1 MVNIDTLSC
10 EDFELYGPKRYQLHS
25 NASGYETLIWLSD
38 GNGTFNDPT
47 IPDPIYTF
55 SEEDMLSGSVSFK
68 LTAYSTKTC
77 SVEFS
82 DSMIVII
89 PAQIIPIP
97 AGWSGIS
104 SYINSFDPSIEYI
117 TQQCIDEIIVQESLD
132 GVYLPDEDFNTLISW
147 DPSEGYNVKYAQSCC
162 LSIYGTQVNW
172 PSKIHLNEGVNYI
185 PVHSLTPIKLQDLF
199 GADTSKIIL
208 LIDIYT
214 LQVYNPGFEQFNT
227 LKYLEPGLGYI
238 AYMSQPLDIIYPQ
251 PTTLLNPEFL
261 TGEREPYHIS
271 NATTWNNLVSTGSMH
286 YISIE
291 NSALLDINSGDYLG
305 AFLIDGTCV
314 GMAEYTGGKRL
325 LLPVFGDDLYTT
337 VKDGIGINENI
348 IFKLYR
354 HNTGEV
360 INLSATYDLT
370 APENDGLYV
379 KYGFSRIILFKE
391 IIIGVGNLPE
401 EKIAIFPNPSFGLFT
416 IQSDITLDN
425 ISLLNL
431 FGETVFSERDLN
443 SGEYL
448 LNATQYPEGIYF
460 ISVKTST
467 GKVTNHKIILQ

>member
-1 MVNIDTLSC
+1 M
-10 EDFELYGPKRYQLHS
+10 F
-25 NASGYETLIWLSD
+25 
-38 GNGTFNDPT
+38 
-47 IPDPIYTF
+47 
-55 SEEDMLSGSVSFK
+55 SGSVSFK

-77 SVEFS
+77 VVESS

-104 SYINSFDPSIEYI
+104 SYINSFDPGIKHI

-132 GVYLPDEDFNTLISW
+132 GIYLPDEDFNTLIWW

-172 PSKIHLNEGVNYI
+172 PSTIQLNAGVNYI
-185 PVHSLTPIKLQDLF
+185 PVHSLTPIKLNELF

-238 AYMSQPLDIIYPQ
+238 AYMSEPMELIYPE
-251 PTTLLNPEFL
+251 PTTLLTPEYL
-261 TGEREPYHIS
+261 TEAREPYHVN

-286 YISIE
+286 YISVE
-291 NSALLDINSGDYLG
+291 NTALSDIQTGDFLG
-305 AFLIDGTCV
+305 AFLSDGICV
-314 GMAEYTGGKRL
+314 GMAEYTGGNRL
-325 LLPVFGDDLYTT
+325 LLPIFGDDLYTT
-337 VKDGIGINENI
+337 EKDGMDNNEDI

-354 HNTGEV
+354 HQSGEV
-360 INLSATYDLT
+360 KNLSATYDLT
-370 APENDGLYV
+370 APEKDGLYE
-379 KYGFSRIILFKE
+379 KYGFSRIILLKE
-391 IIIGVGNLPE
+391 IKTGLGNLSK
-401 EKIAIFPNPSFGLFT
+401 EKIDIFPNPSFGIFT
-416 IQSDITLDN
+416 IQSDNTIEN
-425 ISLLNL
+425 VSLLNL
-431 FGETVFSERDLN
+431 CGETVFTERDLD

-448 LNATQYPEGIYF
+448 LDATQYPEGIYF
-460 ISVKTST
+460 IAIKTST
-467 GKVTNHKIILQ
+467 GKITNHKIVLQ